1 MKFRVHRGP
10 ASSAEHPCWSWL
22 CAQPLMMFQP
32 GKVAAASRLA
42 WERGV
47 ALVVVGFPA
56 TPLMTARARICIS
69 AAHTRADLDYAL
81 KVCAPCTLS
90 LFLRVRSWASPPV
103 QLYLFAS
110 KSLL

>member
-1 MKFRVHRGP
+1 MCR
-10 ASSAEHPCWSWL
+10 
-22 CAQPLMMFQP
+22 AQPLMMFQP

-81 KVCAPCTLS
+81 EARPLPVPAPAPRVLQFMVCLWP
-90 LFLRVRSWASPPV
+90 RR
-103 QLYLFAS
+103 
-110 KSLL
+110 